1 VYHWD
6 RGAGTDNWTD
16 GANWYHTNPIR
27 NNTVPIA
34 NSDLVFG
41 SMPSGTG
48 PLIVNQNT
56 ANLSVRSL
64 WFEAG
69 RDYTLQTNNVNL
81 AGSFLMDAGG
91 SITVLTGG
99 TAENRYTIN
108 LPITLTAG
116 TQTFE
121 IANYSDGLLDLRGG
135 FNPNG
140 NSLHVYGGATH
151 IVSLS
156 SMTGTL
162 TVGGLPDQL
171 TTLLLSSVQT
181 WPYYVD
187 FVVSENG
194 LFITKAASNVY
205 SVLSV
210 QSRGTLAL
218 RASSDVLLGVTA
230 QGDGVARRE
239 GGTGIGAI
247 YNEGGDIAFS
257 AVITLT
263 GDTRI
268 GSRAGR
274 TDKLTLSGFG
284 GNFDFEKV
292 GSGLIS
298 VGNAGGL
305 AQSISL
311 NGGVLQYNRVT
322 FDTYSLP
329 GGNIRFNGG
338 ILEFGTGGLG
348 ELSRS
353 LGTGSNQL
361 RWLGDGGFSG
371 QLTVTLNNGG
381 ELFWGAGRFVPNQKA
396 LLLSS
401 RYSDG
406 VVTFTNAINLGS
418 ELREVRVA
426 RGSNSYAS
434 ARMSGALSDDD
445 LGGGIEKT
453 GQGLLRLDSTGNSY
467 TGATLIREGA
477 LRGNIPTNSNIEL
490 EGGVL
495 GLDGNFTRNR
505 FGNGGRI
512 IWQDSG
518 GFAAYGAN
526 RLVRIDNQTTSEIG
540 WGWTNFVQA
549 DQELRFGHYTADA
562 AVIWDRALN
571 FGDAMRTIRVERGL
585 AVGSTPNLTDVI
597 FNRALNNSAKTGGL
611 RLVGDGRADLAADSS
626 SLNSDNLEISGAEL
640 RLSTANARLGAIGNI
655 TLSEGGRLTLTN
667 QNNSGSDSAQIADT
681 TAITFNTGEVRYEG
695 RGTGPLASLP
705 STEKI
710 GNLALTGGANTIH
723 LAHNAGAQTGYTEI
737 EVQSLQRA
745 ATARATLNLTSNF
758 SSSALDHTYGSTGRV
773 RFRASSTLAGHMIG
787 GISPWATINGTDWAT
802 TDSSNANYI
811 AALALQNYSSGNS
824 GNRLVNTW
832 NVVFGTVTL
841 NSLKLVSYF
850 QASQFVSGWYPASAY
865 LNGTLTLSSG
875 GLLST
880 GVVTASSDRNS
891 IMGTGTLTTAANRP
905 LYTHVYGNGL
915 EFNNSARVVG
925 GIDWVK
931 TGPSPLRYNSTGT
944 SQIGSL
950 YVHQGTVELNNGAFN
965 TGANG
970 QVFIGDGAGR
980 DTLVISGG
988 TNRLANRPKV
998 TLRGTP
1004 YGRGAE
1010 FGADEAQA
1018 TLAITN
1024 GATQSL
1030 RELHIID
1037 RGTLDFTNGNPA
1049 APNRLFLDLLT
1060 FNNAS
1065 AQLFVRGW
1073 HEYEDFLLIK
1083 KTAYA
1088 VGRWPELLSQI
1099 WFDGYSLDYSLLV
1112 KDYNNDYY
1120 QITPWGD
1127 WAVSAMPEP
1136 STCGAL
1142 LGLVGLGLWTWR
1154 KRTQRLGLR
1163 PRRCAQNGR
1172 GH

>member
-1 VYHWD
+1 
-6 RGAGTDNWTD
+6 
-16 GANWYHTNPIR
+16 
-27 NNTVPIA
+27 
-34 NSDLVFG
+34 
-41 SMPSGTG
+41 MPSGTG

-56 ANLSVRSL
+56 ANLSVRSI

-69 RDYTLQTNNVNL
+69 RDYTLQRANTT
-81 AGSFLMDAGG
+81 GSFLMDAGG
-91 SITVLTGG
+91 SITALAGG
-99 TAENRYTIN
+99 EAENRYTIN

-121 IANYSDGLLDLRGG
+121 IANYSDGLLNISGSFD
-135 FNPNG
+135 PNG

-151 IVSLS
+151 IASFFPTPS
-156 SMTGTL
+156 TL

-171 TTLLLSSVQT
+171 STLLLSGGPSG
-181 WPYYVD
+181 WAN
-187 FVVSENG
+187 FVAADNG
-194 LFITKAASNVY
+194 LIITKVTSGGQIYA
-205 SVLSV
+205 SV
-210 QSRGTLAL
+210 QSGGTLAV
-218 RASSDVLLGVTA
+218 RGIVGPSSIGVQSA
-230 QGDGVARRE
+230 QGSGVARRE

-247 YNEGGDIAFS
+247 YNEGGDSTLGGNIN
-257 AVITLT
+257 LT

-274 TDKLTLSGFG
+274 TDKLTLFGFG
-284 GNFDFEKV
+284 GGSFDFEKV

-298 VGNAGGL
+298 VSNAGGFL
-305 AQSISL
+305 SSISL

-329 GGNIRFNGG
+329 SGNIRFNGG
-338 ILEFGTGGLG
+338 ILEFGERGVG

-353 LGTGSNQL
+353 LGTGANQI
-361 RWLGDGGFSG
+361 RWIGDGGFSG

-381 ELFWGAGRFVPNQKA
+381 ELFWGAGRFVPNGKA

-401 RYSDG
+401 RYAFGS
-406 VVTFTNAINLGS
+406 VTFTNGINFGS

-426 RGSNSYAS
+426 RSVKYPAIEAYAQ
-434 ARMSGALSDDD
+434 MSGALSDDD

-453 GQGLLRLDSTGNSY
+453 GPGLLWISSTANSY
-467 TGATLIREGA
+467 TGATLIRDGV
-477 LRGNIPTNSNIEL
+477 LRGNIPTNSHIRLNGGSSGAL
-490 EGGVL
+490 GASGTGGVL
-495 GLDGNFTRNR
+495 GLEGSFIRDLGTTGNT
-505 FGNGGRI
+505 I
-512 IWQDSG
+512 QWLSSG

-526 RLVRIDNQTTSEIG
+526 RTVRLANTTNSIT
-540 WGWTNFVQA
+540 WGAANFVQA
-549 DQELRFGHYTADA
+549 GQELRFGHYTANA

-571 FGDAMRTIRVERGL
+571 FGDAMRTIRVERGQAIGPL
-585 AVGSTPNLTDVI
+585 PNLTDVI
-597 FNRALNNSAKTGGL
+597 FNRALNNSAKSGGL
-611 RLVGDGRADLAADSS
+611 RLIGDGRADLAVDSS
-626 SLNSDNLEISGAEL
+626 SLDSDNLEISGAEL

-655 TLSEGGRLTLTN
+655 TLSESGRLALTN

-681 TAITFNTGEVRYEG
+681 TAVTLNTGELRYGG
-695 RGTGPLASLP
+695 RSLGPFASLP

-723 LAHNAGAQTGYTEI
+723 LQHNAGAQTGYTEFQ
-737 EVQSLQRA
+737 VQTLQRA
-745 ATARATLNLTSNF
+745 ANARATLNLTSN
-758 SSSALDHTYGSTGRV
+758 LDPAGTLYTYGSTDRF
-773 RFRASSTLAGHMIG
+773 RFRASSTLSGHMLG

-832 NVVFGTVTL
+832 DVVFGTVTL
-841 NSLKLVSYF
+841 NSLKLVSYSYSSRF
-850 QASQFVSGWYPASAY
+850 GGGWSPSSVQ
-865 LNGTLTLSSG
+865 LTGTLTLSSG

-880 GVVTASSDRNS
+880 GAVTASNNRNS
-891 IMGTGTLTTAANRP
+891 IMGTGTLTTSANRS
-905 LYTHVYGNGL
+905 LYTHVYGAGL
-915 EFNNSARVVG
+915 DFRDSTRVVG

-931 TGPSPLRYNSTGT
+931 TGPSPLRYASSGT

-950 YVHQGTVELNNGAFN
+950 YIHQGTVELNNGSIQ
-965 TGANG
+965 TGTTG

-1065 AQLFVRGW
+1065 AQLLVRGW

-1099 WFDGYSLDYSLLV
+1099 WFDGYSLDYSLRV

-1136 STCGAL
+1136 STYGAL
-1142 LGLVGLGLWTWR
+1142 LGLVGLALWGWR
-1154 KRTQRLGLR
+1154 KRTRRLGLR
-1163 PRRCAQNGR
+1163 PRRCA
-1172 GH
+1172 